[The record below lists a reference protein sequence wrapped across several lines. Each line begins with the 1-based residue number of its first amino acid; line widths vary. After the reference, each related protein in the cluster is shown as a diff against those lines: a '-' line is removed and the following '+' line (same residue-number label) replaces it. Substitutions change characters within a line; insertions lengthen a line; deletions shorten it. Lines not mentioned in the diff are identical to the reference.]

1 MTKLL
6 FRPRKGKDLKK
17 FIQLA
22 LSSSD
27 RANEWALM
35 NFCYS
40 SKTNENL
47 DIANIAN
54 IKNRKPELYLQLVNS
69 VFPFNVSDLPE
80 LEVGGCTITYY
91 DKGEIIRISKEEIT
105 SDFIESMQAEKS
117 KFKKGDEVN
126 LMFRLAA
133 RMFEISEE
141 TLLDYPAVLAM
152 QLCNEVNTFLGE
164 ITLTRNDFDIED
176 DLLYNTKQDV
186 KSGMGELVPGSN
198 ATIQANKQRAPEIIP
213 MSGLTKLPLKPPG
226 FA

>member
-17 FIQLA
+17 FMQLA

-47 DIANIAN
+47 DITNIAN

-69 VFPFNVSDLPE
+69 IFPFNVSDVPE
-80 LEVGGCTITYY
+80 LEIGGCTITYY
-91 DKGEIIRISKEEIT
+91 DKGEIIRIHKKEIT

-133 RMFEISEE
+133 RMFEIREE
-141 TLLDYPAVLAM
+141 TLLDYPAVLVM
-152 QLCNEVNTFLGE
+152 HICNEVNTFLGE
-164 ITLTRNDFDIED
+164 LTLTRNDFDIED

-186 KSGMGELVPGSN
+186 ENGMGELVSGGN
-198 ATIQANKQRAPEIIP
+198 ETIQANEQRTPEIIP
-213 MSGLTKLPLKPPG
+213 MSGFTKLPLKPRDL
-226 FA
+226 A